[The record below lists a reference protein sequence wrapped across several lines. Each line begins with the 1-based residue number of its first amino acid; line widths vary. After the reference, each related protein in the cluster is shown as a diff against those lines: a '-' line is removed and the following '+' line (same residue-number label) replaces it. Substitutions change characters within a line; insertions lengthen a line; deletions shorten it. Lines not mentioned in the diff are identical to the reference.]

1 MTSRRIIRGGLLTAL
16 AALPS
21 PLPAYAVHAFASGA
35 AFPPEQARQDSLAA
49 AVRESASGAPS
60 IRAVRA
66 PHPPTI
72 DAVLDEPFWHEIDPV
87 TDFRQRVP
95 VDGAPSSERT
105 ELRVAFDDNN
115 LYFAVVLHDSD
126 PDGIRRSI
134 LHREGRIDQD
144 DNIRI
149 GLDTYND
156 KRNAYIF
163 EINPFGTQGDALITD
178 ESMTLSDWW
187 WEGVY
192 ESEGRVTDEGWVVEA
207 AVPFTTIRFADAE
220 APEMGI
226 LMERTIRRKNELV
239 YFPHIGQE
247 FRQGLTQVSQYAT
260 LTGLEG
266 LRRGRYMEIKP
277 FAIAG
282 RSAIGARGA
291 TARATETLNDLGLD
305 FKYSVTSNL
314 TLDATLNPD
323 FAQVE
328 ADNVQINLT
337 RFSLFF
343 PEKREFFLER
353 AGLFD
358 FGDAEETQVFFSRRI
373 GITNYIAGGGRLT
386 GQAGPVSVG
395 ALSLITDDATGSDG
409 RTKFPAAKNSVLRL
423 RADPLPRTTVG
434 GIFTSL
440 DTHALANRVV
450 GGDVQ
455 VRFGG
460 SSFVQGWVARSSSRP
475 DASASSSASSA
486 TAASV
491 EGDLRNSL
499 LSVGAGYT
507 RIPEAFDPALGFV
520 RRRDMRRTAGSLAVF
535 PRFER
540 GRWARQLLT
549 VAYGEHITGL
559 DGVKQSTVLLSRNM
573 MTFQT
578 GDRAMLNLRRR
589 SEALQAPV
597 RIQGR
602 ELPAGD
608 YDFNRAEFRFNT
620 NDSRRFSGRGGVSVG
635 QFWGG
640 TRTEL
645 SGGLMWKTGPHLTV
659 SGSYTWN
666 DISLPVEDGDFT
678 TRLFGVTILGAV
690 SRSLFANA
698 LVQHDDVSN
707 VLLANVRINW
717 IHTPGSDLFLVFD
730 TGYLTGDLLD
740 PRTER
745 WQRRTGVVKLTYL
758 KAF

>member
-1 MTSRRIIRGGLLTAL
+1 MTIYGLLLRAL
-16 AALPS
+16 AGLTGLAGFSAGIPAVAHAQTPS
-21 PLPAYAVHAFASGA
+21 G
-35 AFPPEQARQDSLAA
+35 QT
-49 AVRESASGAPS
+49 

-66 PHPPTI
+66 DRPPII
-72 DAVLDEPFWHEIDPV
+72 DAVLDEPFWQRIEPV

-95 VDGAPSSERT
+95 VDGAPASERT
-105 ELRVAFDDNN
+105 EFRVAFDDNN
-115 LYFAVVLHDSD
+115 LYFAIVLHDSD
-126 PDGIRRSI
+126 PEGIRRSI

-156 KRNAYIF
+156 RRNAYIF

-178 ESMTLSDWW
+178 ESMTLSDWN

-192 ESEGRVTDEGWVVEA
+192 ESEARITEDGWVVEA
-207 AVPFTTIRFADAE
+207 AVPFTTIRFADTD

-226 LMERTIRRKNELV
+226 LLERTIRRKNEMV
-239 YFPHIGQE
+239 YFPHIGQQ
-247 FRQGLTQVSQYAT
+247 FRSALTQVSQYAT

-282 RSAIGARGA
+282 RSTLGR
-291 TARATETLNDLGLD
+291 RAGIDPETETLTDLGLD
-305 FKYSVTSNL
+305 FKYSITSNL

-358 FGDAEETQVFFSRRI
+358 FGDARETVVFFSRRI
-373 GITNYIAGGGRLT
+373 GIDNDIAGGARLT
-386 GQAGPVSVG
+386 GQAGPLSIG
-395 ALSLITDDATGSDG
+395 ALSLWTGDPQGDRGYDANPGG
-409 RTKFPAAKNSVLRL
+409 LNSVVRL

-434 GIFTSL
+434 GILTSL
-440 DTHALANRVV
+440 DGDGGFNRVL
-450 GGDVQ
+450 GGDFQ

-460 SSFVQGWVARSSSRP
+460 SSSVRGWIASSWDGGVDTDTGPVAASGANGAASAADVDPRSPVAGAIEADLRSSLL
-475 DASASSSASSA
+475 
-486 TAASV
+486 AA
-491 EGDLRNSL
+491 
-499 LSVGAGYT
+499 GAGYR
-507 RIPEAFDPALGFV
+507 RIPIGFDPALGFV
-520 RRRDMRRTAGSLAVF
+520 LRNDMQRYSGSVGAH

-540 GRWARQLLT
+540 STWARQLVSTLRGDYI
-549 VAYGEHITGL
+549 AGL
-559 DGVKQSTVLLSRNM
+559 DGTRQSTALVLSNLLS
-573 MTFQT
+573 FQT
-578 GDRAMLNLRRR
+578 GDRASIAVVRRGE
-589 SEALQAPV
+589 SLASPSH
-597 RIQGR
+597 IQGR
-602 ELPAGD
+602 ALEAGE
-608 YDFNRAEFRFNT
+608 YDFTGTEVRFNT
-620 NDSRRFSGRGGVSVG
+620 NDSREFSARGGIVAG

-640 TRTEL
+640 TRTQL

-659 SGSYTWN
+659 SGDYSWN
-666 DISLPVEDGDFT
+666 DVSLPAEDGDFT
-678 TRLFGVTILGAV
+678 TSLVSLTILGAA
-690 SRSLFANA
+690 SRALFANA
-698 LVQHDDVSN
+698 LVQYDDVSN
-707 VLLANVRINW
+707 VVQANVRIDW
-717 IHTPGSDLFLVFD
+717 IHTPGSDLFVVFD

>member
-1 MTSRRIIRGGLLTAL
+1 MKHRRGPAARAASPLLIALTGL
-16 AALPS
+16 AA
-21 PLPAYAVHAFASGA
+21 
-35 AFPPEQARQDSLAA
+35 
-49 AVRESASGAPS
+49 GAPATAHS
-60 IRAVRA
+60 QDPPSQTIRAVRTDR
-66 PHPPTI
+66 PPTI
-72 DAVLDEPFWHEIDPV
+72 DAVLDEPFWQRIEPI

-95 VDGAPSSERT
+95 VDGAPASERT

-115 LYFAVVLHDSD
+115 LYFAIVLHDSD

-178 ESMTLSDWW
+178 ESMTLSDWN

-192 ESEGRVTDEGWVVEA
+192 ESEGRVTEGGWIVEA
-207 AVPFTTIRFADAE
+207 AIPFTTIRFADTDS
-220 APEMGI
+220 PEMGI
-226 LMERTIRRKNELV
+226 LLERTIRRKNEMV

-266 LRRGRYMEIKP
+266 LRRGRYMEAKP

-282 RSAIGARGA
+282 RSVAGGRGDLDPE
-291 TARATETLNDLGLD
+291 TETLSEIGLD
-305 FKYSVTSNL
+305 FKYSITSNL
-314 TLDATLNPD
+314 TLDATVNPD

-358 FGDAEETQVFFSRRI
+358 FGDARETVVFFSRRI
-373 GITNYIAGGGRLT
+373 GIGNDIAGGARLT
-386 GQAGPVSVG
+386 GQAGPLSIG
-395 ALSLITDDATGSDG
+395 ALSLWTEDAQGDRG
-409 RTKFPAAKNSVLRL
+409 RHAAPGGLNSVVRL
-423 RADPLPRTTVG
+423 RADPFPRTTVG
-434 GIFTSL
+434 GILTSV
-440 DTHALANRVV
+440 DADGGFNRVL
-450 GGDVQ
+450 GSDFQ

-460 SSFVQGWVARSSSRP
+460 SSSVSGWIARSW
-475 DASASSSASSA
+475 DGGVDQGAG
-486 TAASV
+486 AA
-491 EGDLRNSL
+491 EANGTDDGADDFGTPIAGAIQADLRSSL
-499 LSVGAGYT
+499 LAAGAGYR
-507 RIPEAFDPALGFV
+507 RIPIGFDPALGFV
-520 RRRDMRRTAGSLAVF
+520 LRNDMQRFTGSVGAH

-540 GRWARQLLT
+540 SAWARQL
-549 VAYGEHITGL
+549 VATLRGDYIAGI
-559 DGVKQSTVLLSRNM
+559 DGTRQSTALVFSNLLS
-573 MTFQT
+573 FQT
-578 GDRAMLNLRRR
+578 GDRASIAIVRRGEWLAR
-589 SEALQAPV
+589 PTH
-597 RIQGR
+597 IQGR
-602 ELPAGD
+602 RLEAREYG
-608 YDFNRAEFRFNT
+608 FTGTEVRFNT
-620 NDSRRFSGRGGVSVG
+620 NDSREFSARGGIVAG
-635 QFWGG
+635 EFWGG
-640 TRTEL
+640 TRTQL
-645 SGGLMWKTGPHLTV
+645 SGGLMWKTGPHLTIGGDY
-659 SGSYTWN
+659 SWN
-666 DISLPVEDGDFT
+666 DVSLPADDGDFT
-678 TRLFGVTILGAV
+678 TRLVGVSILGAA
-690 SRSLFANA
+690 SRALFANA
-698 LVQHDDVSN
+698 LIQYDDVSN
-707 VLLANVRINW
+707 VVQANVRINW
-717 IHTPGSDLFLVFD
+717 IHTPGSDLFVVFD

>member
-1 MTSRRIIRGGLLTAL
+1 MTIHGLLLRVL
-16 AALPS
+16 AGLTGLAGFS
-21 PLPAYAVHAFASGA
+21 AGIPAVAHA
-35 AFPPEQARQDSLAA
+35 Q
-49 AVRESASGAPS
+49 APS
-60 IRAVRA
+60 GQTIRAVRA
-66 PHPPTI
+66 DRPPTI
-72 DAVLDEPFWHEIDPV
+72 DAVLDESFWQRIEPV

-95 VDGAPSSERT
+95 VDGAPASERT
-105 ELRVAFDDNN
+105 EFRVAFDDNN
-115 LYFAVVLHDSD
+115 LYFAIVLHDSD
-126 PDGIRRSI
+126 PEGIRRSI

-178 ESMTLSDWW
+178 ESMTLSDWN

-192 ESEGRVTDEGWVVEA
+192 ESEARITGDGWVVEA
-207 AVPFTTIRFADAE
+207 AVPFTTIRFADTD

-226 LMERTIRRKNELV
+226 LLERTIRRKNEMV

-247 FRQGLTQVSQYAT
+247 VRSALTQVSQYAT

-266 LRRGRYMEIKP
+266 LRRGRYMEVKP

-282 RSAIGARGA
+282 RSALGR
-291 TARATETLNDLGLD
+291 RADIDPETETLTDIGLD
-305 FKYSVTSNL
+305 FKYSITSNL

-358 FGDAEETQVFFSRRI
+358 FGDARETVVFFSRRI
-373 GITNYIAGGGRLT
+373 GIDNDIAGGARLT
-386 GQAGPVSVG
+386 GQAGPLSIG
-395 ALSLITDDATGSDG
+395 ALSLWTEDPQGDRGYDANPGG
-409 RTKFPAAKNSVLRL
+409 LNSVVRL

-434 GIFTSL
+434 GILTSL
-440 DTHALANRVV
+440 DGDGGFNRVL
-450 GGDVQ
+450 GGDFQ

-460 SSFVQGWVARSSSRP
+460 SSSVRGWIASSWDGVVDTGAGP
-475 DASASSSASSA
+475 DAASGADGAASSA
-486 TAASV
+486 ADVDSGSPVAGAV
-491 EGDLRNSL
+491 EADLRSSL
-499 LSVGAGYT
+499 LAAGAGYR
-507 RIPEAFDPALGFV
+507 RIPIGFDPALGFV
-520 RRRDMRRTAGSLAVF
+520 LRNDMQRYSGSVGAH

-540 GRWARQLLT
+540 STWARQLVSTLRGDYI
-549 VAYGEHITGL
+549 AGL
-559 DGVKQSTVLLSRNM
+559 DGTRQSTALVLSNLLS
-573 MTFQT
+573 FET
-578 GDRAMLNLRRR
+578 GDRASIAVVRRGE
-589 SEALQAPV
+589 SLASPSH
-597 RIQGR
+597 IQGR
-602 ELPAGD
+602 ALEAGE
-608 YDFNRAEFRFNT
+608 YDFTGTEVRFNT
-620 NDSRRFSGRGGVSVG
+620 NDSREFSARGGIVAG

-640 TRTEL
+640 TRTQL

-659 SGSYTWN
+659 GGDYSWN
-666 DISLPVEDGDFT
+666 DVSLPAEDGDFT
-678 TRLFGVTILGAV
+678 TRLVSLTILGAA

-698 LVQHDDVSN
+698 LVQYDDVSN
-707 VLLANVRINW
+707 VVQANVRVDW
-717 IHTPGSDLFLVFD
+717 IHTPGSDLFVVFD